1 MAPRTQ
7 HPSELAG
14 LDLFEVW
21 TRAAP
26 LDGVFDP
33 FVFEQRMAAYRA
45 LIATINGGGRFG
57 ADNRRNPLWGL
68 MFQLQWQY
76 RTGRL
81 GAGATEDGRID
92 PDAPWGYGNYALC
105 VVPWLGAVAAG
116 VVADIEIAPPP
127 GPTRFEYTRGL
138 EAGVEDWRAFFA
150 LVASTAPGS
159 DIEPVRLALWKA
171 HKTCL
176 DVIAGRVAGI
186 DPAPLSP
193 LELTFLQG
201 WCRMVDY
208 LWVAAWPTD
217 FDFMT
222 THGLDVLPERL
233 LVESDDQPGPSDL
246 PGPVRR
252 NVRTVIGLARTPGWR
267 YRLNLALWKR
277 VMRTRPARDEVVP
290 MLDAVFNPNPDNV
303 AARRRMLRYLLRL

>member
-1 MAPRTQ
+1 MALQAAHPR
-7 HPSELAG
+7 ELAD

-26 LDGVFDP
+26 LEGAFDP
-33 FVFEQRMAAYRA
+33 FVFEHRMAAYRL
-45 LIATINGGGRFG
+45 LIDSINGGDRFG

-68 MFQLQWQY
+68 MFQHQWQY

-81 GAGATEDGRID
+81 GSGAREHGRID

-116 VVADIEIAPPP
+116 VVAELEIAPPP
-127 GPTRFEYTRGL
+127 GPTRFDYAHGL

-150 LVASTAPGS
+150 LVAATAPGT
-159 DIEPVRLALWKA
+159 DLEPVRLALWRA

-176 DVIAGRVAGI
+176 DVIAARITGI
-186 DPAPLSP
+186 DRAPWSP
-193 LELTFLQG
+193 LEITFLRG

-222 THGLDVLPERL
+222 EHGLDVLPERL
-233 LVESDDQPGPSDL
+233 LVAGDDHPGPTDL
-246 PGPVRR
+246 PAPVRR
-252 NVRTVIGLARTPGWR
+252 NVRTVIGLARTPEWR

-277 VMRTRPARDEVVP
+277 VMRTRPARDEVIP
-290 MLDAVFNPNPDNV
+290 MLDAVFNPNPGNV
-303 AARRRMLRYLLRL
+303 AARRRMLGYLLRP